1 MPRIDIGEVRY
12 FVDQFLSESQ
22 KLKEALT
29 HYRKAVAKI
38 VADKEIKGDIADS
51 AKDYYQTV
59 HYPIVD
65 TTKACMTDAEEILKK
80 YITDFHNQVDPSMNA
95 RIDSDELQ
103 ALQGE
108 IRKCQN
114 RYEDLLV
121 KMKSMA
127 GVSSLGQQIGMQ
139 LGMQTAMGQ
148 LQQEMQII
156 ERYLDFDMSHQNVME
171 DVLTKLYQVKQG
183 LAEIQSSKAF
193 NTVSHTFNTHAL
205 HMGWLDGLVT
215 EKKPKQYNF
224 DDYTKTLEGNYWIL
238 SKNGITDQESA
249 KATIAYNDAL
259 KDGTIKMADEAS
271 GDFMTDY
278 MVAAVKGV
286 NLLNPEEPLT
296 KMQSFSIIS
305 AVMLGG
311 ITMKSKGIKIPKK
324 SFDKV
329 YTDVNMKKVFKYTKG
344 YDVKPKY
351 SSFDARLKKTP
362 LNYGEWKGSRG
373 NSIFISNKTEVK
385 PFLDETQLAGVKYKG
400 AMPDFSPFSKG
411 EIKLANMTND
421 RKKNFAAADKMLAEE
436 WSKGKEKWTAN
447 DVADWREDNK
457 YTWHELND
465 LETIQLVP
473 SKINGVYKHLG
484 GVGEYNINLRS
495 KE

>member
-12 FVDQFLSESQ
+12 FVEQFLRESQ

-29 HYRKAVAKI
+29 NYRKAVAKI
-38 VADKEIKGDIADS
+38 IADDEIKGEIADS
-51 AKDYYQTV
+51 AKKYYQTV

-80 YITDFHNQVDPSMNA
+80 YTTDFHDQVDPSMNA

-103 ALQGE
+103 ALQGD

-127 GVSSLGQQIGMQ
+127 GGSSLGQQIGMQ

-156 ERYLDFDMSHQNVME
+156 ERYLEFDSSHQNVMY
-171 DVLTKLYQVKQG
+171 DVAAKLHQVKQG
-183 LAEIQSSKAF
+183 LTEIQSSKAF
-193 NTVSHTFNTHAL
+193 NTVSHTFNTKNMS
-205 HMGWLDGLVT
+205 MGWLEGLVP
-215 EKKPKQYNF
+215 EKKTKQYNF
-224 DDYTKTLEGNYWIL
+224 DDYTKTLEGNYWVL

-249 KATIAYNDAL
+249 KATIAYNDSL
-259 KDGTIKMADEAS
+259 KDGTIKIENEES

-278 MVAAVKGV
+278 MIGAVKGI
-286 NLLNPEEPLT
+286 NILNPDQPLT

-305 AVMLGG
+305 AVILGG
-311 ITMKSKGIKIPKK
+311 ITMKSRGIKIPKK
-324 SFDKV
+324 SFDTI
-329 YTDVNMKKVFKYTKG
+329 YTDVNMKEVFKYTKG
-344 YDVKPKY
+344 YNVKPKY
-351 SSFDARLKKTP
+351 SSFDARIKKTP

-373 NSIFISNKTEVK
+373 NSIFISNKPEVK
-385 PFLDETQLAGVKYKG
+385 PFLDETKLAGVKYKG

-421 RKKNFAAADKMLAEE
+421 RKKKFCC
-436 WSKGKEKWTAN
+436 G
-447 DVADWREDNK
+447 
-457 YTWHELND
+457 
-465 LETIQLVP
+465 
-473 SKINGVYKHLG
+473 
-484 GVGEYNINLRS
+484 
-495 KE
+495 